1 MPPTNDAIHAV
12 IFRSGEWL
20 VAQCLEYDIATQARE
35 LRDLLNEVERIVAA
49 HILVAA
55 KDGTEPFVDIPKAP
69 KRFWQMYKNATAK
82 VEPLRRPAEFPAAP
96 HPPLELRAA

>member
-1 MPPTNDAIHAV
+1 MPSTNDAIHAV
-12 IFRSGEWL
+12 IFRNGEWW

-49 HILVAA
+49 HILVAD
-55 KDGTEPFVDIPKAP
+55 KDGMEPFANLPKAP
-69 KRFWQMYKNATAK
+69 KRFWQMYKNATAR
-82 VEPLRRPAEFPAAP
+82 VEPIRPAEFPAAH